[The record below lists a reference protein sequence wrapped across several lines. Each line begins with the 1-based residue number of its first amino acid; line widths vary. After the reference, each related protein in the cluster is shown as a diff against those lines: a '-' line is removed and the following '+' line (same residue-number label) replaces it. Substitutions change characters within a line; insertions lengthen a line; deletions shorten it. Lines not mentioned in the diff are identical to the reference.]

1 MNVFDVIGPVMVGP
15 SSSHTAGAVRIG
27 AIAREILG
35 DSPVNAVI
43 TFYGS
48 FARTGRGHGTDRAIV
63 GGLMGMATDSP
74 DIKRSLDKAAAE
86 GLNIQFRLSEKK
98 CGHPNAAL
106 IEADGKNGGHISIL
120 GYSVGGGNVL
130 IKRLNGVD
138 VEFSGQYNTLIVPH
152 YDQPGTIAAVTGIF
166 AREGI
171 NIAFMRVYRSGQR
184 GESIMIIETDQPLP
198 RQLADEIST
207 LNSVRQA
214 KIVYALPSC

>member
-35 DSPVNAVI
+35 DSPSRAVI

-63 GGLMGMATDSP
+63 GGLLGMPTDSS
-74 DIKRSLDKAAAE
+74 DIKRSLDKAADD
-86 GLNIQFRLSEKK
+86 GLTVEFRLSGKK

-106 IEADGKNGGHISIL
+106 IEADGKSGGHISIL

-130 IKRLNGVD
+130 IKRLNGIN
-138 VEFSGQYNTLIVPH
+138 VEFTGQYNTLIVPH
-152 YDQPGTIAAVTGIF
+152 SDQPGTIAAVTDIF

-184 GESIMIIETDQPLP
+184 GKSIMIIETDQPLNA
-198 RQLADEIST
+198 QLAREISA
-207 LNSVRQA
+207 LPSVREA
-214 KIVYALPSC
+214 KIVDALPSC